1 MHNYEVIKE
10 EKSKSELSTSGIV
23 NRINNSTNVIV
34 ERTHLHAQAFIRQ
47 MQARE
52 IGKTPVREE
61 GIRNL
66 HSQIAAALERGTR
79 VRACSGAAT
88 VCEERR
94 RAERRRGR
102 RRVPAIER
110 GARVTVVRRRSPAR
124 RRLAESPRVTA
135 VRRRASARRQLADSV
150 RRRAESPPTGCNI
163 QPRGQS
169 ARERRTVRPGN
180 TQIFIG
186 M

>member
-52 IGKTPVREE
+52 IGRTPVREE
-61 GIRNL
+61 VIQNL

-110 GARVTVVRRRSPAR
+110 ARVTVVRRRSPAR
-124 RRLAESPRVTA
+124 HRLAESPPE
-135 VRRRASARRQLADSV
+135 RRRT
-150 RRRAESPPTGCNI
+150 TG
-163 QPRGQS
+163 RG
-169 ARERRTVRPGN
+169 
-180 TQIFIG
+180 
-186 M
+186 

>member
-1 MHNYEVIKE
+1 
-10 EKSKSELSTSGIV
+10 
-23 NRINNSTNVIV
+23 
-34 ERTHLHAQAFIRQ
+34 

-52 IGKTPVREE
+52 IGKTPVSEE

-88 VCEERR
+88 VCKERR

-102 RRVPAIER
+102 RRVPAIKH

-124 RRLAESPRVTA
+124 HRLAESPPERRRTTGLRIA
-135 VRRRASARRQLADSV
+135 RAGVRRAPGSACGEPADEPSAGGGRATARSGPATACSCP
-150 RRRAESPPTGCNI
+150 AMACG
-163 QPRGQS
+163 
-169 ARERRTVRPGN
+169 ERRGR
-180 TQIFIG
+180 Q
-186 M
+186 

>member
-66 HSQIAAALERGTR
+66 HSQIAAALERGTWN
-79 VRACSGAAT
+79 AG
-88 VCEERR
+88 
-94 RAERRRGR
+94 
-102 RRVPAIER
+102 
-110 GARVTVVRRRSPAR
+110 
-124 RRLAESPRVTA
+124 
-135 VRRRASARRQLADSV
+135 
-150 RRRAESPPTGCNI
+150 
-163 QPRGQS
+163 
-169 ARERRTVRPGN
+169 
-180 TQIFIG
+180 
-186 M
+186 

>member
-1 MHNYEVIKE
+1 MIKE
-10 EKSKSELSTSGIV
+10 EKSKGELSTSGVV
-23 NRINNSTNVIV
+23 NRITNSTFVIV

-52 IGKTPVREE
+52 IGKTPVSEE

-66 HSQIAAALERGTR
+66 HSQIAAALERGMR

-88 VCEERR
+88 VCKERR

-110 GARVTVVRRRSPAR
+110 GARVTA
-124 RRLAESPRVTA
+124 A
-135 VRRRASARRQLADSV
+135 
-150 RRRAESPPTGCNI
+150 
-163 QPRGQS
+163 
-169 ARERRTVRPGN
+169 
-180 TQIFIG
+180 
-186 M
+186 